1 MWRLFWGC
9 VAALFLVMEGQAAEK
24 PYPDVAAERSLALN
38 ATGSH
43 NATLLDARGVY
54 QLQSVDV
61 IGERAQIG
69 MSTISGRELH
79 SLPSHSGS
87 MTEALKGASNV
98 QFSNGD
104 TSSLTGGEIRPP
116 RVSIAG
122 GKPYENNF
130 LVDGMSVSNT
140 LNPSGLDGDGGS
152 ATQYDL
158 AVNGADQTIFYDVSL
173 LESVT
178 VHSSNVPAKYGNFVG
193 GVVNAR
199 LADPRTD
206 RWHGVLMGKYAHS
219 DWFDLRGPDEDSETP
234 ARQPRF
240 QVETLHA
247 AADGPLGENAALLVA
262 ASRKHSTIPLVLEE
276 IDGTLRD
283 KDQYRSSENF
293 FARVLLAPRPD
304 LTWTV
309 DATYAPYV
317 EERWKESYAGSKWRI
332 ENEAWRLASTAELS
346 RNWGTLTG
354 RFGYSTNG
362 FSRDAANSLRRL
374 YVVNGTQTV
383 RQGGVGDAVVSSKR
397 LDAGLE
403 IELAEYDSGPLAW
416 RVSSGLDLDQTFI
429 DMWNE
434 SARVETLTVFKNGN
448 RTTIETDY
456 LENDQTRIMST
467 AGWFAQTEM
476 VWGRFS
482 LTPGLRLD
490 YDDYSSNLD
499 LSPRLKA
506 EFDTMGDGVLRLVA
520 GANRYHGGQLR
531 AYAFD
536 RHRPSYT
543 RLESYIA
550 AKNSTTVKHSVGY
563 DKSYLAQGLDTPYS
577 DELMAGV
584 LGEVWGFEYGLELV
598 HRDHRDQIMSVTRKD
613 VLAYNAN
620 GTIKTV
626 DSNYACVMTN
636 DGKSEYDGVTLTLG
650 RAFETT
656 RLGIHRF
663 DLGITK
669 ARIKTFSGAFNSEL
683 ETLVKE
689 KTSFFENDY
698 TRVYYNGEVINR
710 GDMPAD
716 DFNAPLVVT
725 LNWLGSFLDDRLRVN
740 CVSRWRDSATGLVPD
755 SRVTSETPFGTT
767 SGSATV
773 ASSQWLNAEGNYHD
787 AYRKGTISGGLIS
800 DASLEYDAVRTERL
814 TLSLLL
820 DVTNVF
826 GSDAESHVSVVE
838 GNVVR
843 GRGYYAGLRCEF

>member
-1 MWRLFWGC
+1 
-9 VAALFLVMEGQAAEK
+9 
-24 PYPDVAAERSLALN
+24 
-38 ATGSH
+38 
-43 NATLLDARGVY
+43 
-54 QLQSVDV
+54 
-61 IGERAQIG
+61 
-69 MSTISGRELH
+69 
-79 SLPSHSGS
+79 
-87 MTEALKGASNV
+87 
-98 QFSNGD
+98 
-104 TSSLTGGEIRPP
+104 
-116 RVSIAG
+116 
-122 GKPYENNF
+122 
-130 LVDGMSVSNT
+130 
-140 LNPSGLDGDGGS
+140 
-152 ATQYDL
+152 
-158 AVNGADQTIFYDVSL
+158 
-173 LESVT
+173 
-178 VHSSNVPAKYGNFVG
+178 
-193 GVVNAR
+193 
-199 LADPRTD
+199 
-206 RWHGVLMGKYAHS
+206 
-219 DWFDLRGPDEDSETP
+219 
-234 ARQPRF
+234 
-240 QVETLHA
+240 
-247 AADGPLGENAALLVA
+247 
-262 ASRKHSTIPLVLEE
+262 
-276 IDGTLRD
+276 
-283 KDQYRSSENF
+283 
-293 FARVLLAPRPD
+293 
-304 LTWTV
+304 
-309 DATYAPYV
+309 
-317 EERWKESYAGSKWRI
+317 
-332 ENEAWRLASTAELS
+332 
-346 RNWGTLTG
+346 
-354 RFGYSTNG
+354 
-362 FSRDAANSLRRL
+362 
-374 YVVNGTQTV
+374 
-383 RQGGVGDAVVSSKR
+383 
-397 LDAGLE
+397 
-403 IELAEYDSGPLAW
+403 
-416 RVSSGLDLDQTFI
+416 
-429 DMWNE
+429 MWNE